1 MFSPILVMRTNTD
14 MKVINSKQV
23 SPFGGLNFVLK
34 AFDNLSI
41 GDLLNNE
48 LPGLPKQ
55 SQYDWRDLI
64 YNFWSIYFCGGDC
77 IEDLSE
83 NLKHTLKGNPLLKSC
98 SPDSL
103 LKRMKELA
111 LPAESFGTARG
122 NSSHQ
127 FSINDRLNILNI
139 KLLNRTGQI
148 KHTEAPVVLDYD
160 NTLIFTEKS
169 DAKMTYKK
177 AFGYAPGVGMVED
190 KVVYVENRNGNSDA
204 QTLQQDTLAR
214 MFSLFKKQGLKV
226 DVFRAD
232 SGSYQLSTLLEVIEN
247 VDRFFIKARMGPQLY
262 SAINAIEN
270 WKKIEIDGE
279 VAYRASTEFIPFKQ
293 AASRLKY
300 KQPIKKYRYVVT
312 KVKRRDGQLNLFT
325 GEACIYSAILTNDE
339 SLSDDQVV
347 FFYNQRGR
355 TEREFDVLKNDFGW
369 GNLPFS
375 RLEQN
380 TVFLLFSAICKNLYA
395 YIIAEFSKK
404 AKGLKANFRIKK
416 FIFRFV
422 CTPAKWVKAARN
434 WKLRVYGKLAFET

>member
-1 MFSPILVMRTNTD
+1 MHTNTD
-14 MKVINSKQV
+14 MKVINSKQI

-48 LPGLPKQ
+48 LPELPKQ

-83 NLKHTLKGNPLLKSC
+83 NLKHTLKDNPLLKSC

-111 LPAESFGTARG
+111 LPSKEFSTSRG

-127 FSINDRLNILNI
+127 FSINEKLNELNI
-139 KLLNRTGQI
+139 KLLKKTKQI
-148 KHTEAPVVLDYD
+148 KDTKTPVVLDYD

-177 AFGYAPGVGMVED
+177 AFGYAPGVGIIED

-226 DVFRAD
+226 DIFRAD

-247 VDRFFIKARMGPQLY
+247 VDKFFIKARMNAQLY
-262 SAINAIEN
+262 GAINAIEN
-270 WKKIEIDGE
+270 WKKVEIDGE
-279 VAYRASTEFIPFKQ
+279 EAHRASIEFLPFKQ

-300 KQPIKKYRYVVT
+300 KKPLNQYRYVVT
-312 KVKRRDGQLNLFT
+312 KIKRRDGQLNMFT
-325 GEACIYSAILTNDE
+325 GEACIYSAIITNDE
-339 SLSDDQVV
+339 DLSDDQVV
-347 FFYNQRGR
+347 FFYNQRGKI
-355 TEREFDVLKNDFGW
+355 EREFDVLKNDFGW

-375 RLEQN
+375 KLEQN

-395 YIIAEFSKK
+395 YIIQEFSKK
-404 AKGLKANFRIKK
+404 VKNLKANFRIKK
-416 FIFRFV
+416 FIFRFI
-422 CTPAKWVKAARN
+422 CTPAKWVKTARY
-434 WKLRVYGKLAFET
+434 WKLRIYGSLAFKT